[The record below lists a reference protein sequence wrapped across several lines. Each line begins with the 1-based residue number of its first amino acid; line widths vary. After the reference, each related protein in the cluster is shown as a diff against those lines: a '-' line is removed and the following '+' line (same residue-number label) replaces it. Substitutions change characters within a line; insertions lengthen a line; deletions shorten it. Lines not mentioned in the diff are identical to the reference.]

1 VNRPFL
7 SLSFVAAALV
17 ANACTADLE
26 EACLAGPCNVDVQAT
41 ASSTTGAAGAGGAG
55 GVDGMGG
62 MGGMGGAPVDCSVVP
77 TTGQFPCDV
86 YDVLVAQC
94 HKCHQDPPLN
104 AAPFPL
110 LQFEKTR
117 EIYGIEPIWMRMQA
131 VIASGFMPLAP
142 NPDLMGL
149 ELQTMQDWFA
159 ACAPPVPDGMGC
171 EGP

>member
-1 VNRPFL
+1 MNRPFVFFSVIATTL
-7 SLSFVAAALV
+7 IAG
-17 ANACTADLE
+17 ACTADLE
-26 EACLAGPCNVDVQAT
+26 ESCLSGPCFAEQPPTT
-41 ASSTTGAAGAGGAG
+41 ASSTTGTGGSGGSGGSGGAAGSG
-55 GVDGMGG
+55 
-62 MGGMGGAPVDCSVVP
+62 PDCSAVP

-86 YDVLVAQC
+86 HAVLVTHC

-110 LQFEKTR
+110 LEFEKTR

-131 VIASGFMPLAP
+131 VITSGFMPLAP
-142 NPDLMGL
+142 NPDLMGAD
-149 ELQTMQDWFA
+149 LQTMQDWFA